1 MTPEIS
7 VEGRGEA
14 AVAED
19 RVISAFDAAAPAFE
33 RHRTLPD
40 AVPPA
45 IRAAVLAALGEPSP
59 RLLDLGAGTG
69 RFGRPFIAAG
79 DAYVGIDL
87 AFAMLHEFAAF
98 TATGRSAPSLA
109 QADGERLPF
118 PDATFDAVLMIQ
130 VFGGM
135 RGWRRVLDEARR
147 VLRRSG
153 ALVLGRSVAPAH
165 GVDARLREQLALI
178 LGELGV
184 ARQAKNMREDAQQ
197 WLAAQA
203 SRSSRIVAAT
213 WSAERTAR
221 AFIDRHRTGA
231 RFSALPDAIKD
242 TALRH
247 LADWAVATFGTLD
260 AGTREQHS
268 FELRIFQF
276 APGDAHA

>member
-1 MTPEIS
+1 MGVTPAY
-7 VEGRGEA
+7 RGEE
-14 AVAED
+14 AVAND
-19 RVISAFDAAAPAFE
+19 RGVSAFDAVAPAFE
-33 RHRTLPD
+33 RHRTLPE

-45 IRAAVLAALGEPSP
+45 IRAAVLAALEEPSP

-79 DAYVGIDL
+79 DAYVGVDL
-87 AFAMLHEFAAF
+87 AFGMLHEFAAF
-98 TATGRSAPSLA
+98 TATGPPAPMLA

-135 RGWRRVLDEARR
+135 HGWRRVLGEARR
-147 VLRRSG
+147 VLRPSG
-153 ALVLGRSVAPAH
+153 ALVLGRSVAPAE
-165 GVDARLREQLALI
+165 GVDARLRERLALI
-178 LGELGV
+178 LGERGV
-184 ARQAKNMREDAQQ
+184 GPQAKNTREDAQQ
-197 WLAAQA
+197 WLATQA

-242 TALRH
+242 TALAR
-247 LADWAVATFGTLD
+247 LADWAAAAFGSLD
-260 AGTREQHS
+260 AGAREQHS
-268 FELRIFQF
+268 FELQIFQF
-276 APGDAHA
+276 VRGDAHA